1 MLHLKCNTISNPPN
15 VNASAKNE
23 MDTIESR
30 GIRSEI
36 ELLALAN
43 ERPDDSLDDLKTF
56 IADTVER
63 VNES

>member
-1 MLHLKCNTISNPPN
+1 
-15 VNASAKNE
+15 
-23 MDTIESR
+23 MDIIKIR

-43 ERPDDSLDDLKTF
+43 ERPDDSLDDLKAF

-63 VNES
+63 VNEG

>member
-1 MLHLKCNTISNPPN
+1 
-15 VNASAKNE
+15 
-23 MDTIESR
+23 MDIIKIR
-30 GIRSEI
+30 GIRSKI